1 MKPANQSKQEQNV
14 SSPRMA
20 KLKAVAERAVK
31 LSEGALKERV
41 AVPNP
46 KGGYTMVLRDVKS

>member
-1 MKPANQSKQEQNV
+1 MKPTNQSKYDQNA
-14 SSPRMA
+14 SSSRME
-20 KLKAVAERAVK
+20 KLKALAEQAVK

-46 KGGYTMVLRDVKS
+46 KGGYTMVLRDVK

>member
-1 MKPANQSKQEQNV
+1 ME
-14 SSPRMA
+14 
-20 KLKAVAERAVK
+20 KLKALAEQAVK

-46 KGGYTMVLRDVKS
+46 KGGYTMVLRDVK